1 MAQKVNLYSRK
12 KSPGEASGRHVPK
25 PRLSLLPETSLET
38 VKGYLERFEK
48 GKDANNHYP
57 ESYRATEDE
66 YDPRWDVEEEEEEEE
81 EEEGYTLYQ
90 SGHRNK
96 SFDKNTSIDREDSF
110 DDMTLSMI

>member
-12 KSPGEASGRHVPK
+12 KSPEEVSEHVPK
-25 PRLSLLPETSLET
+25 PRLSLLPETALET

-90 SGHRNK
+90 SGHQNK
-96 SFDKNTSIDREDSF
+96 SFESLDREDSF